1 MYSVPV
7 AVPHLVLRNHP
18 EIGTGSFVKLALLL
32 TPKHQLN
39 QFHWHVVDSQSF
51 PLQIP
56 GFTDLAANGA
66 YSPSQVYTPSDV
78 KDIIAYAGA
87 VRAGTCL
94 MML

>member
-18 EIGTGSFVKLALLL
+18 EIETGSFVKLALLL

-51 PLQIP
+51 PLQVP
-56 GFTDLAANGA
+56 GFAEVAAKGA
-66 YSPSQVYTPSDV
+66 YSSSMTFSPSDV
-78 KDIIAYAGA
+78 ADIVSYAGQ
-87 VRAGTCL
+87 VCSYD
-94 MML
+94 